1 MRARKPQPPAEPET
15 GTVAGLDHDGA
26 GVVRGAKAAFVPGA
40 LPGEEVRFVRRRRH
54 RQYDEAELLEVLRPS
69 ADRVEP
75 RCAHFGVC
83 GGCALQHMAPQAQLA
98 AKQAE
103 LAEALQRIG
112 RVAPEQWFAP
122 LSGPHWA
129 YRRRAR
135 LGARYVIKRERVL
148 VGFRERQ
155 KPYVAALTRCEILA
169 PPVGTLIEPLGVL
182 LTGMAGREAI
192 PQIEVAVGEG
202 ATALVLRVLDALPS
216 ADLDALRGFEREHG
230 VHFFLQP
237 GGLDTVRPLT
247 PPAPRLAYAL
257 PRFGLELEFEPVD
270 FIQVNG
276 ELNREL
282 VGRALDLLGCGP
294 GDRVLDLF
302 CGLGNFTLPIARS
315 GAAVVGVEGD
325 AGLVARARRNAEREG
340 LTGAEFAVANLAQPQ
355 TPPQTQSP
363 PRLHPDATPAPWL
376 AGSYT
381 HVLLDPPR
389 AGALEMLPAVA
400 ALRPGRIVYVSCHP
414 GSLARD
420 LGILCG
426 EHGYRLRGAGIVD
439 MFPHTTHV
447 ESIALLE
454 RPAGRSERR
463 GQRPA

>member
-1 MRARKPQPPAEPET
+1 MSARRLQPPAEPET

-54 RQYDEAELLEVLRPS
+54 RQHDEAELLEVLRPS

-135 LGARYVIKRERVL
+135 LGARYVTKRERVL

-169 PPVGTLIEPLGVL
+169 PPVGTLIEPLGAL
-182 LTGMAGREAI
+182 LTGLAGRESI

-202 ATALVLRVLDALPS
+202 ATALVLRVLDALPA

-237 GGLDTVRPLT
+237 GGLDTVQPLT

-302 CGLGNFTLPIARS
+302 CGLGNFTLALATRADRVTGIEGAKPLVERARA
-315 GAAVVGVEGD
+315 GAAREHERRH
-325 AGLVARARRNAEREG
+325 AQGLPF
-340 LTGAEFAVANLAQPQ
+340 GATDFRVANLFEFDEAAWA
-355 TPPQTQSP
+355 SLGAVD
-363 PRLHPDATPAPWL
+363 RCLI
-376 AGSYT
+376 
-381 HVLLDPPR
+381 DPPR
-389 AGALEMLPAVA
+389 DGAMAIAKVLATA
-400 ALRPGRIVYVSCHP
+400 KHRPKRIVYVSCNP
-414 GSLARD
+414 ATLARD
-420 LGILCG
+420 LGILVNEG
-426 EHGYRLRGAGIVD
+426 GWLLASAGVVN
-439 MFPHTTHV
+439 MFPQTSHV
-447 ESIALLE
+447 ESMAVLDSP
-454 RPAGRSERR
+454 R
-463 GQRPA
+463 

>member
-1 MRARKPQPPAEPET
+1 MSSRKALPRAEPET
-15 GTVAGLDHDGA
+15 GTVAGLNHDGA

-54 RQYDEAELLEVLRPS
+54 RQHDDAELLEVLRPS

-83 GGCALQHMAPQAQLA
+83 GGCALQHMAPDAQLA
-98 AKQAE
+98 AKQGE

-112 RVAPEQWFAP
+112 QVTPDEWFAP
-122 LSGPHWA
+122 LAGPRWA

-135 LGARYVIKRERVL
+135 LGARYVIQRERVL

-155 KPYVAALTRCEILA
+155 KPYVAALARCEILA
-169 PPVGTLIEPLGVL
+169 APVGTLIEPLGQL
-182 LTGMAGREAI
+182 LTGMAAREAI
-192 PQIEVAVGEG
+192 PQIEVAVGDA
-202 ATALVLRVLDALPS
+202 ATALVFRVLAALPPG
-216 ADLDALRGFEREHG
+216 DLEALRGFERQHG
-230 VHFFLQP
+230 VHVFLQP
-237 GGLDTVRPLT
+237 GGLDTVQPLT
-247 PPAPRLAYAL
+247 PPGPRLTYSL
-257 PRFGLELEFEPVD
+257 PEFGLELEFQPAD

-276 ELNREL
+276 ELNRAL
-282 VGRALDLLGCGP
+282 VERALQLLDCGP

-302 CGLGNFTLPIARS
+302 CGLGNFTLPIARR
-315 GAAVVGVEGD
+315 GATVLGVEGD
-325 AGLVARARRNAEREG
+325 AGLVARARQNAERAG
-340 LTGAEFAVANLAQPQ
+340 LGGASFVAANLAQPEA
-355 TPPQTQSP
+355 
-363 PRLHPDATPAPWL
+363 ATAAWL
-376 AGSYT
+376 AGPWT

-389 AGALEMLPAVA
+389 AGALEMLPAAA

-426 EHGYRLRGAGIVD
+426 EHGYRLRGAGVVD

-447 ESIALLE
+447 ESIAVLE
-454 RPAGRSERR
+454 RPARR
-463 GQRPA
+463 GRA